1 MPGSTNHFTPLTFEE
16 IDSQMILI
24 PYRAKNPPERFP
36 WVTLGLI
43 VTNTLIYA
51 CTTQHFLQVRESA
64 LAQLAFSHE
73 TINLWRILTAM
84 FLHSDP
90 MHLIGN
96 MLFLWIFGASV
107 EGRLGHAKFLGLYLV
122 AGLVGALMQDLLI
135 GRLHPVIWNLGAS
148 GAIMGIAG
156 AYLYLFPFAAICV
169 VFILPII
176 AFFRIRVMDWQ
187 ARWVVLWFLGFDVL
201 YGLLFQGGDGVG
213 HMCHLGGAAA
223 GFLGV
228 LLLRAPRDQEEF
240 SEAQRLRAE
249 SGGDYHTLALHEL
262 EALME
267 GETNARNIP
276 LIMSYCWKAQRR
288 PEGDGQALC
297 LRTLRE
303 KERLLAD
310 GAETAALA
318 TLVLAIPQTIGKM
331 SEMFLLRLGSRL
343 EAEKNADL
351 AMRVYRQ
358 LIAQDPGGRDSEV
371 AMSRLAR
378 LLERTEGGQAQ
389 AAALY
394 REQLRLFPT
403 GSHSLEAHSALGR
416 LGTPSLVFSAG
427 QQSDSA
433 TETIVSPLLAPAPS
447 PVAKSTATEEKEAK
461 TAPLAYRP
469 HYVNSTSGLSL
480 SPLGGTDSREP

>member
-1 MPGSTNHFTPLTFEE
+1 
-16 IDSQMILI
+16 MILI

-36 WVTLGLI
+36 WVTLALI

-51 CTTQHFLQVRESA
+51 CTSRHFLEVRESA
-64 LAQLAFSHE
+64 LDQLAFSHL
-73 TINLWRILTAM
+73 TINPLRILTAM
-84 FLHSDP
+84 FLHGDP

-122 AGLVGALMQDLLI
+122 AGFVGALMQDILI
-135 GRLHPVIWNLGAS
+135 GRLHPAIWNLGAS

-187 ARWVVLWFLGFDVL
+187 ARWVVLYFLGFDIL

-213 HMCHLGGAAA
+213 HFCHLGGAAA

-228 LLLRAPRDQEEF
+228 LLLRAPRDQEDF

-267 GETNARNIP
+267 GETNAGNVP
-276 LIMSYCWKAQRR
+276 LVMAYCWKSQRR
-288 PEGDGQALC
+288 PDGDGQSLC
-297 LRTLRE
+297 LRVLRE

-310 GAETAALA
+310 QAEPMALA
-318 TLVLAIPQTIGKM
+318 TMVLAIPLHIGKM

-343 EAEKNADL
+343 EGERNTDV

-358 LIAQDPGGRDSEV
+358 LITQDPGGRDNEI

-378 LLERTEGGQAQ
+378 LLERTEGGKAE

-403 GSHSLEAHSALGR
+403 GSLSLEAQSALGR
-416 LGTPSLVFSAG
+416 MATPSPSLVFSAG
-427 QQSDSA
+427 QQTDSA
-433 TETIVSPLLAPAPS
+433 TAPTASPLRTPAVVTDAAES
-447 PVAKSTATEEKEAK
+447 E
-461 TAPLAYRP
+461 TAPPAYRP

-480 SPLGGTDSREP
+480 SPLGGTEAVKDVGEPQ